1 MIPCVH
7 ILSVVCLN
15 HNMESDGNQSPII
28 VKHRKIATNFVGK
41 FLQIW
46 EVKTEMYADALK
58 QMRIKA
64 GMTLEQVS
72 KQSGVPMSTIS
83 RISSGETKD
92 PSFSTIIAIVEA
104 MGGNLSDLMSNG
116 SQSVTEAHTGGKQC
130 DGDNCT
136 MIKLY
141 ERQRLADAQWRETM
155 TQQHDSRIDGI
166 KKLYENRISTI
177 EEKYLTILKSKDKN
191 MRILMV
197 IIIVGAILATA
208 LVFADLF
215 VANNGWL
222 RR

>member
-1 MIPCVH
+1 
-7 ILSVVCLN
+7 
-15 HNMESDGNQSPII
+15 
-28 VKHRKIATNFVGK
+28 
-41 FLQIW
+41 
-46 EVKTEMYADALK
+46 MYADTLK

-72 KQSGVPMSTIS
+72 KKSGVPMSTIS

-92 PSFSTIIAIVEA
+92 PSFSTIIALVEA
-104 MGGNLSDLMSNG
+104 MGGNLSDLMCNG
-116 SQSVTEAHTGGKQC
+116 SQSVAEARTGGKQC

-155 TQQHDSRIDGI
+155 TQQHDNRIEGI

-197 IIIVGAILATA
+197 IIVVGAILATA

-215 VANNGWL
+215 VANSGWF